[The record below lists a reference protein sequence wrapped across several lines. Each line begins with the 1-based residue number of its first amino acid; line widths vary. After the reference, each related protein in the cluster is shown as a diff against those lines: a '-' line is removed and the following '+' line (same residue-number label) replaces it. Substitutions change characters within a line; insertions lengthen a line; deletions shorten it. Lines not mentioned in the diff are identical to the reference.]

1 MGLSKKGFNNILIFT
16 MLSIIFIA
24 NFSHL
29 LFESE
34 NEVTQTII
42 HPSKHIVE
50 IQTVDLVIKRVG
62 RSWSTEPSIGRSE
75 QQLADIIQRW
85 QTTPLSVYEG
95 DFDDRSPYIIK
106 IYLIE
111 QIQPI
116 IVKLYQNGDNYLL
129 QTNEMLLLQLNAAQ
143 FPLFFGI

>member
-1 MGLSKKGFNNILIFT
+1 MGLSKKAFNNILIFT

-34 NEVTQTII
+34 NKATQTVIN
-42 HPSKHIVE
+42 PSKHIVE
-50 IQTVDLVIKRVG
+50 IQTVDLAIKRLG
-62 RSWSTEPSIGRSE
+62 RSWSTEPPIEYSE
-75 QQLADIIQRW
+75 QQLVNIIQRW

-95 DFDDRSPYIIK
+95 TFTNSNPYVIK

-111 QIQPI
+111 QVQPI
-116 IVKLYQNGDNYLL
+116 IVKLYQHGDDYLL
-129 QTNEMLLLQLNAAQ
+129 QTEEMRLLQLSTAQ
-143 FPLFFGI
+143 FPLFFGM